1 MVPRGLLCK
10 RIIVNMRHWES
21 IMAINGLGSF
31 DMMSNYNRINLNDTA
46 AKTVSPVVQDVKEQ
60 ADVTKEAKEAAKPEL
75 KVNLNL
81 DGMRRR
87 SPLNLEDISRDFT
100 KREPFV
106 MSGLDDQT
114 MKRDMMKAVS
124 DMEKDSSI
132 QQYNYFV
139 GNNVVLDNEDGTVIM
154 K

>member
-10 RIIVNMRHWES
+10 RIIVNIRHWES

-46 AKTVSPVVQDVKEQ
+46 AKTIAPAVSEAKQEEVSAVKE
-60 ADVTKEAKEAAKPEL
+60 APKPEL

-87 SPLNLEDISRDFT
+87 TSVNFEDISKDFT

-106 MSGLDDQT
+106 MAGIDDQT

-124 DMEKDSSI
+124 DMEKDSSL

-139 GNNVVLDNEDGTVIM
+139 GNNNVILDNEDGTVIM